1 MTIHLLEFFCK
12 CFSRHETHDN
22 SHIGICT
29 RTLSR
34 TCYFLFDLFD
44 LVCFRFIRNYF
55 GRGGHF
61 RNSTKAIIRNLPWYL
76 CINRPPQS
84 GNRIS
89 GIMASVVATS
99 GVDCVTD
106 YAINI
111 SPFSTK
117 YISLSCKCNGWLA
130 QNHDNFFEWSDM
142 STDWHLFQRASTIEI
157 QLII

>member
-1 MTIHLLEFFCK
+1 MPILLLEFF
-12 CFSRHETHDN
+12 FYSYRHETHDN

-29 RTLSR
+29 RTISR
-34 TCYFLFDLFD
+34 TCYFLFDLFY
-44 LVCFRFIRNYF
+44 LVCFRFIGNYF

-61 RNSTKAIIRNLPWYL
+61 RISTTAINRNLPWYL
-76 CINRPPQS
+76 CINNPPQS

-89 GIMASVVATS
+89 SIMASVLATS
-99 GVDCVTD
+99 GVDCGTD

-117 YISLSCKCNGWLA
+117 YISLRYELNDWLA
-130 QNHDNFFEWSDM
+130 QNHDHFFEWSDT
-142 STDWHLFQRASTIEI
+142 STDWHLFQRSSSIEI

>member
-1 MTIHLLEFFCK
+1 MPIHLLEFFAI
-12 CFSRHETHDN
+12 FSSHETHDN
-22 SHIGICT
+22 SHIAICT
-29 RTLSR
+29 RMIRR
-34 TCYFLFDLFD
+34 TCYFLFDLFC

-84 GNRIS
+84 GNRIN
-89 GIMASVVATS
+89 GIMASVLATS
-99 GVDCVTD
+99 GVDCGTD

-117 YISLSCKCNGWLA
+117 YISLRCKCNDWLA
-130 QNHDNFFEWSDM
+130 QNHDDFFELGDM
-142 STDWHLFQRASTIEI
+142 STVWHLFQRAITI
-157 QLII
+157 